1 MKRIV
6 FAVIAAVMLEAII
19 TFTIDSRMALVILDA
34 LVTLSLAVLVS
45 RLYNAKIKD
54 VSAAVVKRSADWQ
67 VYHGATA
74 EASLPAEHREVLLEV
89 GKLSQRARTFARE
102 IHVTAHQV
110 RSASQKMEHT
120 VQSAGDINSVFAG
133 VQQLALK
140 VQRDG
145 TEFEDELMR
154 GTKIITES
162 MSTLNGVS
170 ATMEDITR
178 EQQKV
183 SGQVHSLNGAV
194 ATVKEV
200 VASIGQISSQ
210 TKLLAFNATIESAR
224 AGTYGAGFSVV
235 AQEITRL
242 AEQTEDALKKITGS
256 LDRISNEFFQVV
268 ESTDKGLASGE
279 SGVQRIVAA
288 AGMLKDSIDMMGNI
302 NAGVVDAYRQIS
314 GGLQELAAQLNERG
328 SALEDI
334 IDTGKLLRGVAEN
347 LEQAVKNTDFQ
358 YAVDDRSVETL
369 GKIRGLLET
378 LAVQPEITGMAKEQH
393 GGKLPG
399 AMAANAEIEAIWSND
414 REGNFVF
421 SRPPAG
427 LPNASTREW
436 WRRAMQGEVYLS
448 PPYVSAITRKP
459 CITVSVP
466 VKSGGRV
473 IGVLGADVGL
483 EDV

>member
-1 MKRIV
+1 MRIILV
-6 FAVIAAVMLEAII
+6 AFIAAAAVVVFLVLA
-19 TFTIDSRMALVILDA
+19 IDSRIVLAILNAMLILLLAALMVK
-34 LVTLSLAVLVS
+34 
-45 RLYNAKIKD
+45 LYKAKINMITS
-54 VSAAVVKRSADWQ
+54 VAVQRAADWQ
-67 VYHGATA
+67 VYHGATV
-74 EASLPAEHREVLLEV
+74 ESSLPAEHREVLLEI
-89 GKLSQRARTFARE
+89 GRLSQRARTFARE

-133 VQQLALK
+133 VQELAQK

-145 TEFEDELMR
+145 TEFEDELMN

-162 MSTLNGVS
+162 MFTLNGVS
-170 ATMEDITR
+170 ATMEEITM

-183 SGQVHSLNGAV
+183 SSQVHSLYDAV
-194 ATVKEV
+194 AVVREV

-235 AQEITRL
+235 AREITRL
-242 AEQTEDALKKITGS
+242 ADQTEDALKNITGS

-268 ESTDKGLASGE
+268 ESTDKGLTSGE
-279 SGVQRIVAA
+279 SGVQRIISAA
-288 AGMLKDSIDMMGNI
+288 DMLKDSIDMMGNI
-302 NAGVVDAYRQIS
+302 NAGVVDAYREIS
-314 GGLQELAAQLNERG
+314 GGLQELAAKLDERG

-347 LEQAVKNTDFQ
+347 LEQAVKNTDFK
-358 YAVDDRSVETL
+358 YTVDDRSVKIME
-369 GKIRGLLET
+369 KIRGLLEN
-378 LAVQPEITGMAKEQH
+378 LAVQPEITGMDPELH
-393 GGKLPG
+393 GGRLPG
-399 AMAANAEIEAIWSND
+399 EMTSNTEIEAIWSND
-414 REGNFVF
+414 QEGNFVF

-436 WRRAMQGEVYLS
+436 WRRAIKGEVYLS
-448 PPYVSAITRKP
+448 TPYISAITRKP

-466 VKSGGRV
+466 VKSGGQV

-483 EDV
+483 EDA